1 MVRELIN
8 AQGIAG
14 IYRGFWAMAWRD
26 IPGWAV
32 YFSSYERLK

>member
-1 MVRELIN
+1 MIRELIN
-8 AQGIAG
+8 AQGVTG

-32 YFSSYERLK
+32 YFSSYEKLK